1 MKKIIKELWNVASKY
16 KMREIIGLICTIF
29 YTSSV
34 FASTMVSKYL
44 IDEVIVSKSST
55 KMLTGMIIFLLGCLG
70 QPVFGYFKNRIFMR
84 ISEDIVRDYRVR
96 MFEKVLKAPIQFFEN
111 NKNGEVVSRI
121 CNDGISVSDF
131 LTNFFVVFVKNIVL
145 IFMILVG
152 MFLMSPMLT
161 GIVAVLYVVYAI
173 LNYRMSREFSTLS
186 RNCRDSYDKICVKI
200 SQSITAIDTIK
211 SYMQESAWIDDYKE
225 IAKKSYVNNL
235 RVRNRNNLLNCLST
249 SLVVISLTIVYGIGG
264 YMIMSGKSTVG
275 TIAAFGLFFQN
286 LSSPIYEF
294 MNANIDFKK
303 MEPIFERINEYLTL
317 PEEYREGVILEKI
330 DRIEF
335 KDVSFIYQNAENM
348 SLEHVNME
356 FPSHGMIALVGDS
369 GAGKSTV
376 IKLLNGY
383 YGNYEGRV
391 LINEKEMCTYETKTL
406 RKMISIVSQDIVL
419 MNDTIRNNILMGSIS
434 SDEQVK
440 EICQY
445 VNLSDVI
452 AKLPNGYDTV
462 INERINLSGGE
473 KQRIAIARAIM
484 KNSQVYIFDEPTAA
498 LDNKNEMHIK
508 KIIENL
514 SKEKL
519 VIVITHN
526 LYLLN
531 KAKCIYTMRNGEV
544 VERGNYQE
552 LVGRDSY
559 FKQLIQVLNK

>member
-1 MKKIIKELWNVASKY
+1 MKKIIMELWKVVSKY
-16 KMREIIGLICTIF
+16 KKREIVGLICTIF

-44 IDEVIVSKSST
+44 IDEVIVSKSS
-55 KMLTGMIIFLLGCLG
+55 KEMLAGMVIFLVGCLG
-70 QPVFGYFKNRIFMR
+70 QPVFGYFKNRIFVK

-96 MFEKVLKAPIQFFEN
+96 MFEKVLKASIQFFEN

-131 LTNFFVVFVKNIVL
+131 LTDFFVVFIKNIVL
-145 IFMILVG
+145 VSMILVG

-161 GIVAVLYVVYAI
+161 GIVVVLYVIYAI
-173 LNYRMSREFSTLS
+173 LNYRMSQEFSTLS
-186 RNCRDSYDKICVKI
+186 RNCRNSYDKICVKI
-200 SQSITAIDTIK
+200 SQSITSIDTIK
-211 SYMQESAWIDDYKE
+211 SYMQENAWIDDYKE
-225 IAKKSYVNNL
+225 IAKESYINNL
-235 RVRNRNNLLNCLST
+235 KVRNRNNLLSCLST
-249 SLVVISLTIVYGIGG
+249 SLVVISLTIVYGVGG
-264 YMIMSGKSTVG
+264 YMIMSGKSTIG

-294 MNANIDFKK
+294 MNANIDFKR

-317 PEEYREGVILEKI
+317 PEEYQNGAALEKI
-330 DRIEF
+330 DSIKF
-335 KDVSFIYQNAENM
+335 KNVNFIYQKAENM
-348 SLEHVNME
+348 SLKQVNME
-356 FPSHGMIALVGDS
+356 FPSRGMIALVGDS
-369 GAGKSTV
+369 GAGKSTI

-383 YGNYEGRV
+383 YDNYEGQI
-391 LINEKEMCTYETKTL
+391 LINAKEMCTYETQAI
-406 RKMISIVSQDIVL
+406 RKMISVVSQDIVL
-419 MNDTIRNNILMGSIS
+419 INDTIRNNVLMGNTSTE
-434 SDEQVK
+434 EQVK

-445 VNLSDVI
+445 VNLSEVI
-452 AKLPNGYDTV
+452 ANLPNGYDTV
-462 INERINLSGGE
+462 VNERINLSGGE

-498 LDNKNEMHIK
+498 LDNKNEMHVK
-508 KIIENL
+508 KIIEKL
-514 SKEKL
+514 AKEKL

-531 KAKCIYTMRNGEV
+531 KAECIYTMRNGEV

-559 FKQLIQVLNK
+559 FKQLIQILNK

>member
-1 MKKIIKELWNVASKY
+1 MKKIIMELWKVVSKY
-16 KMREIIGLICTIF
+16 KKREIVGLICTIF

-44 IDEVIVSKSST
+44 IDEVIVSKSS
-55 KMLTGMIIFLLGCLG
+55 KEMLAGMVIFLVGCLG
-70 QPVFGYFKNRIFMR
+70 QPVFGYFKNRIFVK

-96 MFEKVLKAPIQFFEN
+96 MFEKVLKASIQFFEN

-131 LTNFFVVFVKNIVL
+131 LTDFFVVFIKNIVL
-145 IFMILVG
+145 VSMILVG

-161 GIVAVLYVVYAI
+161 GIVVVLYVIYAI
-173 LNYRMSREFSTLS
+173 LNYRMSQEFSTLS
-186 RNCRDSYDKICVKI
+186 RNCRNSYDKICVKI
-200 SQSITAIDTIK
+200 SQSITSIDTIK
-211 SYMQESAWIDDYKE
+211 SYMQENAWIDDYKE
-225 IAKKSYVNNL
+225 IAKESYINNL
-235 RVRNRNNLLNCLST
+235 KVRNRNNLLSCLST
-249 SLVVISLTIVYGIGG
+249 SLVVISLTIVYGVGG
-264 YMIMSGKSTVG
+264 YMIMSGKSTIG

-294 MNANIDFKK
+294 MNANIDFKR

-317 PEEYREGVILEKI
+317 PEEYQNGAALEKI
-330 DRIEF
+330 DSIEF
-335 KDVSFIYQNAENM
+335 KNVNFIYQKAENM
-348 SLEHVNME
+348 SLKQVNME
-356 FPSHGMIALVGDS
+356 FPSRGMIALVGDS
-369 GAGKSTV
+369 GAGKSTI

-383 YGNYEGRV
+383 YDNYEGQI
-391 LINEKEMCTYETKTL
+391 LINAKEMCTYETQAI
-406 RKMISIVSQDIVL
+406 RKMISVVSQDIVL
-419 MNDTIRNNILMGSIS
+419 INDTIRNNVLMGNTSTE
-434 SDEQVK
+434 EQVK

-445 VNLSDVI
+445 VNLSEVI
-452 AKLPNGYDTV
+452 ANLPNGYDTV
-462 INERINLSGGE
+462 VNERINLSGGE

-498 LDNKNEMHIK
+498 LDNKNEMHVK
-508 KIIENL
+508 KIIEKL
-514 SKEKL
+514 AKEKL

-531 KAKCIYTMRNGEV
+531 KAECIYTMRNGEV

-559 FKQLIQVLNK
+559 FKQLIQILNK